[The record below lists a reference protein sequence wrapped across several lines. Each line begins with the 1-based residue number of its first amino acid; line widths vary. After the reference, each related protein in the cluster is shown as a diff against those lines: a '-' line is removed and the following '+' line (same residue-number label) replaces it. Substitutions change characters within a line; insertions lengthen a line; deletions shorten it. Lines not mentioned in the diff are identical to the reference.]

1 MKIGLASFAHV
12 HAAGYA
18 ALLNDRPDVELL
30 AADPGADPGDATR
43 GAGLADQLG
52 VRLVGSYEDL
62 LTENLDGIV
71 VCSENSR
78 HRPIVELAAQAGVH
92 VLCEKPIA
100 TRLPD
105 ARAMIDAC
113 RTAGVALMI
122 AYPVRF
128 SPHFQRLKDTV
139 AAGEIGPVLAC
150 TGTNNGQI
158 PIDARAWFVDPELA
172 GGGSLMDHT
181 VHVADLLLDLLPA
194 APESVY
200 AQTNTI
206 LHADRVE
213 VETGGLVLLDYPDG
227 TVATIDC
234 SWSRPATYPTW
245 GGVTLEVAGT
255 EGTIST
261 DIFGAALRGWGRDGE
276 LWRGDGTDLDALLLE
291 RFLQVARGERAA
303 EPDGEIGYTTLQIV
317 TAAYESVRTGRPVR
331 MADVS

>member
-1 MKIGLASFAHV
+1 MKIGIASFAHV

-18 ALLNDRPDVELL
+18 DLLARWPGVEVL
-30 AADPGADPGDATR
+30 AADPDADPGDSTR
-43 GAGLADQLG
+43 GVDLAAQLG
-52 VRLVGSYEDL
+52 IPLVPTYEDL
-62 LTENLDGIV
+62 LAQNLDGIV

-78 HRPIVELAAQAGVH
+78 HRPIVELAARAGVH

-100 TRLPD
+100 TRLED

-113 RTAGVALMI
+113 AAAGVALMI

-139 AAGEIGPVLAC
+139 AAGQIGNVLAC

-172 GGGSLMDHT
+172 GGGSLTDHT

-206 LHADRVE
+206 LHADRVS
-213 VETGGLVLLDYPDG
+213 VETGGLVLLTYPDG
-227 TVATIDC
+227 TIATIDC
-234 SWSRPATYPTW
+234 SWSRPPAYPTW
-245 GGVTLEVAGT
+245 GGVTLQVAGD
-255 EGTIST
+255 EGSVGT
-261 DIFGAALRGWGRDGE
+261 DIFGEAIRGWGRGGE
-276 LWRGDGTDLDALLLE
+276 LWHSYGADLDALLLTQ
-291 RFLQVARGERAA
+291 FLQVARGERAP
-303 EPDGEIGYTTLQIV
+303 EPDGAIGYTTLQIV
-317 TAAYESVRTGRPVR
+317 TAAYESVRTGQPVL
-331 MADVS
+331 MSEVQ